1 MKSIMNDDIP
11 SVRLKAGMYALAKLA
26 ASGLVFTALAL
37 LSLAAAHPGTG
48 WLATPAYNVYA
59 YALTVSLLAD
69 GTLRLLGALRTSR
82 GQSAGAVAAV
92 YAISGIAA
100 GLWLAH
106 DQGTGWAVAAL
117 SGIGV
122 LLLFRAAQL
131 AGERIPGL
139 LPVFALFVPLLV
151 LLLF

>member
-1 MKSIMNDDIP
+1 MKSITNDNIP
-11 SVRLKAGMYALAKLA
+11 SVRLKAGMYALTKLA
-26 ASGLVFTALAL
+26 ASGLVFTVLAL
-37 LSLAAAHPGTG
+37 LSLAAARPVTG

-69 GTLRLLGALRTSR
+69 GMLRLSQA
-82 GQSAGAVAAV
+82 QSAGAVAAV
-92 YAISGIAA
+92 YAIAGFAA

-106 DQGTGWAVAAL
+106 DQGRGWAAAAL
-117 SGIGV
+117 FGIGV